1 LFADV
6 GFDLIIIL
14 FKMIAF
20 DCRSKFV
27 VSAYRFCNNWQMA
40 RISGNAANLKV
51 SGSESFEL
59 GTFVQLSSV
68 HREIFFKFLSDI
80 EANDDYEF
88 FHPHGFDAKA
98 ADVVVGLSEC
108 GPDEYWLIVSEDV
121 LAYGMLRGWA
131 EGYAVPSLGV
141 AVAPHHRCRGLAR
154 RLMIHLHA
162 RAFVRGARKVRLKV
176 ERNNQTAKHLYERLG
191 YEFQDFSST
200 ELVGFLKLPSQGDY
214 DT

>member
-1 LFADV
+1 
-6 GFDLIIIL
+6 
-14 FKMIAF
+14 MTT
-20 DCRSKFV
+20 
-27 VSAYRFCNNWQMA
+27 
-40 RISGNAANLKV
+40 ISGTAADLKD
-51 SGSESFEL
+51 SGSESSEP

-68 HREIFFKFLSDI
+68 HREIFLKFLSDI
-80 EANDDYEF
+80 EANGDCGF

-98 ADVVVGLSEC
+98 ADVVVGLSES
-108 GPDEYWLIVSEDV
+108 GPDEYWLIVAEGV

-154 RLMIHLHA
+154 RMMIHLHA

-176 ERNNQTAKHLYERLG
+176 QRSNQTAKHLYERMG

-200 ELVGFLKLPSQGDY
+200 ELVGFLKLSYRGDY
-214 DT
+214 QT